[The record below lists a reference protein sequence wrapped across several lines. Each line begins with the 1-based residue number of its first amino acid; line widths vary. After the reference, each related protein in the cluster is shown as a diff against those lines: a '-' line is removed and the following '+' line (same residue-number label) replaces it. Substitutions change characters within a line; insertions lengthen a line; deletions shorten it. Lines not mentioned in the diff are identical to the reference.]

1 MKLWRKYV
9 LAAGCVLCM
18 SILAGCG
25 NNDKET
31 EQAKETTRMEETD
44 ETVGTDMN
52 DTENDN
58 LPDNGNDVTEG
69 DGRDGSVNGVTDKDA
84 DNNRDSSNVGDA
96 GDELIDGAGNAGK
109 DVIDGV
115 GDAGKDIIDGVEDA
129 GDALTGQETE
139 RETDRP

>member
-1 MKLWRKYV
+1 MKRWRKYV

-58 LPDNGNDVTEG
+58 LPDNGNDVILALEQQGIRGTFAGKVTDSHDKVIRNG
-69 DGRDGSVNGVTDKDA
+69 DSCRYLNRPGRDEIWKLEK
-84 DNNRDSSNVGDA
+84 GDA
-96 GDELIDGAGNAGK
+96 
-109 DVIDGV
+109 
-115 GDAGKDIIDGVEDA
+115 
-129 GDALTGQETE
+129 
-139 RETDRP
+139 

>member
-1 MKLWRKYV
+1 MKRWRKYV

>member
-1 MKLWRKYV
+1 MKRWRKYV

-69 DGRDGSVNGVTDKDA
+69 DGRDGAVNGVTDKDA

-115 GDAGKDIIDGVEDA
+115 GDAGKDIINGVEDA

>member
-25 NNDKET
+25 SNDKET
-31 EQAKETTRMEETD
+31 EKAEETTRMEETD
-44 ETVGTDMN
+44 ETAKDETDGT
-52 DTENDN
+52 EN
-58 LPDNGNDVTEG
+58 LPDDGSNMTEG
-69 DGRDGSVNGVTDKDA
+69 SERGGSVNGVTDKETER
-84 DNNRDSSNVGDA
+84 DNSSNVGDA
-96 GDELIDGAGNAGK
+96 GEDLIDGAGDAGK

-115 GDAGKDIIDGVEDA
+115 GDAGKDIIDGVENA

-139 RETDRP
+139 KETNNP

>member
-1 MKLWRKYV
+1 MKRWRKYV

-69 DGRDGSVNGVTDKDA
+69 DGRDGAVNGVTDKDA